1 MGFEADMERLTKALP
16 KNDDDSTVN
25 LGIFNDSACKCANQ
39 LLKLVEDQK
48 KKNLHPMLPRSHPR
62 KLKRLNSMLL
72 LYVI

>member
-48 KKNLHPMLPRSHPR
+48 KKKSASDAAPISSAQTQAP
-62 KLKRLNSMLL
+62 
-72 LYVI
+72 